1 MTGKKPS
8 NSESGLPSVSFI
20 DASSSFDPIPSD
32 FSVTK
37 ISDARGNKFYAGFS
51 GGLWHFVWANATLD
65 ETGNHFHHSISQAF
79 IPRFL
84 FADELQRQLDF
95 VSLAKEKGSSVD
107 KESGQLQSEEN
118 EVFSSGAIWDVFSVG
133 VTKDDQIFLV
143 QAEKGYVY
151 PMGEASDWARN
162 DLALLRNARAQVL
175 SEDDVFFLAAGQTHG
190 GLSISYPSQSMI
202 EAISFEHEVYGELDP
217 VNFFELFSAF
227 CTLVDSPLSRSFEKD
242 YVKLLVNEQ
251 GSLLAEDAPDWLE
264 DLFMAVQD
272 AIFDGQRIWGRD
284 ETINTDDAMLFV
296 VEGFKKL
303 SDVQRCQLVLLRD
316 LHSPLPFISL
326 AVVVGMLGFDTYA
339 DLLCEGLQ
347 PDSEREQTIR
357 CQSAFI
363 ALLGQL
369 WNGVD

>member
-1 MTGKKPS
+1 MTSKKPS
-8 NSESGLPSVSFI
+8 NSESGLPSVSFM

-37 ISDARGNKFYAGFS
+37 ISDARGNRFYAGFS
-51 GGLWHFVWANATLD
+51 GGLWHFVWANTTAG
-65 ETGNHFHHSISQAF
+65 ETRNHFHHSINQAF

-84 FADELQRQLDF
+84 FAKELQRQLDF
-95 VSLAKEKGSSVD
+95 VSLAKKQGTSVD
-107 KESGQLQSEEN
+107 NESGQLRSEEN
-118 EVFSSGAIWDVFSVG
+118 EIFSSGAIWGVLSVG
-133 VTKDDQIFLV
+133 VTKDDKIFLV
-143 QAEKGYVY
+143 QTEKGYCY
-151 PMGEASDWARN
+151 PLGEASDWARN

-175 SEDDVFFLAAGQTHG
+175 SENDVFFLTAGQTHG
-190 GLSISYPSQSMI
+190 GLPISYPSQSLI
-202 EAISFEHEVYGELDP
+202 EAIAFEHEVYGELDP
-217 VNFFELFSAF
+217 VNVFELFYAF

-251 GSLLAEDAPDWLE
+251 GSFSAEDAPDWLE
-264 DLFMAVQD
+264 DLFMALQD
-272 AIFDGQRIWGRD
+272 AIFDGQRIWGSD
-284 ETINTDDAMLFV
+284 GTINPDDSMLFV

-347 PDSEREQTIR
+347 PDSDREQTIR
-357 CQSAFI
+357 CQSTFI
-363 ALLGQL
+363 DLLGQL
-369 WNGVD
+369 WKEFD

>member
-1 MTGKKPS
+1 MERCATHPIQS
-8 NSESGLPSVSFI
+8 AQRNSC
-20 DASSSFDPIPSD
+20 
-32 FSVTK
+32 T
-37 ISDARGNKFYAGFS
+37 
-51 GGLWHFVWANATLD
+51 
-65 ETGNHFHHSISQAF
+65 
-79 IPRFL
+79 
-84 FADELQRQLDF
+84 
-95 VSLAKEKGSSVD
+95 
-107 KESGQLQSEEN
+107 
-118 EVFSSGAIWDVFSVG
+118 
-133 VTKDDQIFLV
+133 
-143 QAEKGYVY
+143 
-151 PMGEASDWARN
+151 
-162 DLALLRNARAQVL
+162 LRNR
-175 SEDDVFFLAAGQTHG
+175 
-190 GLSISYPSQSMI
+190 
-202 EAISFEHEVYGELDP
+202 
-217 VNFFELFSAF
+217 
-227 CTLVDSPLSRSFEKD
+227 SRSTGITGHD
-242 YVKLLVNEQ
+242 RRNTQ
-251 GSLLAEDAPDWLE
+251 DWLE